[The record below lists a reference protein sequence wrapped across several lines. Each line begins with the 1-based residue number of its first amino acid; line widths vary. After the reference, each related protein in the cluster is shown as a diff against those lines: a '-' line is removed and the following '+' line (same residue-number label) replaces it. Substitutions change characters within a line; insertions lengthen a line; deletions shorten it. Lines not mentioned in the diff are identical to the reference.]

1 MKIIVKTQPN
11 SSENSVTLIKQ
22 PSLDFGYIETHLP
35 VYRVKVTEIPSGGR
49 ANQAITQLL
58 AQHFSV
64 SKSCV
69 HLTSGKTSK
78 LKKYI
83 IDV

>member
-11 SSENSVTLIKQ
+11 SSENSVALVKQ
-22 PSLDFGYIETHLP
+22 PSLNFGLAETHLP

-49 ANQAITQLL
+49 ANQAITNLL
-58 AQHFSV
+58 AEHFSV

-69 HLTSGKTSK
+69 HLASGKTSK
-78 LKKYI
+78 QKTYI
-83 IDV
+83 IDL

>member
-11 SSENSVTLIKQ
+11 SSENSVTLMKQ
-22 PSLDFGYIETHLP
+22 PSLDFGSDQIYLP

-49 ANQAITQLL
+49 ANQAITKLL
-58 AQHFSV
+58 AEHFSV

-69 HLTSGKTSK
+69 LLVSGKTSK
-78 LKKYI
+78 QKTYI
-83 IDV
+83 IDL